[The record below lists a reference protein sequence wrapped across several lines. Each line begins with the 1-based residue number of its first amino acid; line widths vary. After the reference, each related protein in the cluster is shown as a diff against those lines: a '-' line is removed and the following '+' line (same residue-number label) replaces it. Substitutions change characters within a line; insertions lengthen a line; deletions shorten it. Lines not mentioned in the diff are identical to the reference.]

1 MSYVG
6 NIYKV
11 FGDAL
16 DKKDGFTVGQKIKEI
31 VRLSGK
37 NLYEITDQELY
48 QAIQKYLNT
57 NEQEDEQFSE
67 EEFYGWVEL
76 VTEKET
82 KFLGFGRYI
91 G

>member
-6 NIYKV
+6 NIYKL

-31 VRLSGK
+31 VRMSGK
-37 NLYEITDQELY
+37 NLYEVTDQELY
-48 QAIQKYLNT
+48 QAMQKYINT
-57 NEQEDEQFSE
+57 EEQEDEQLSE
-67 EEFYGWVEL
+67 EEFNGWIEVA
-76 VTEKET
+76 TEKGN